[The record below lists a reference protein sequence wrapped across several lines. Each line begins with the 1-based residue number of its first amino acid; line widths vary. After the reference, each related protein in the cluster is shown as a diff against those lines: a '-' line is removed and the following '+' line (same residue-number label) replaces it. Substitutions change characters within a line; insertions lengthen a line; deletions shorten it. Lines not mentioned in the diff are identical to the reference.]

1 MLKQKHIKKSWKIA
15 RKAAP
20 IVLTIAEATLPQS
33 KTARHILKVG
43 RLLF

>member
-1 MLKQKHIKKSWKIA
+1 MLKQKHIRKSWKVA

-33 KTARHILKVG
+33 KAAQHILKFG
-43 RLLF
+43 KLLF